1 MPIIP
6 GEKWVWKDEPEAGSI
21 VRTKSGLLFER
32 IDFLWFPFEAGE
44 SEYSD
49 GLEWYT
55 LLEIGE
61 ELNLWRPAAVGDRVW
76 GSEIRDLPLMTFM
89 VNEDTGEAVVKVD
102 DDTWY
107 YGQSNEHVVSKSW
120 TALINGGWK
129 IVWMP

>member
-32 IDFLWFPFEAGE
+32 IDFLWFPFGAGE

-49 GLEWYT
+49 GLEWCT

-61 ELNLWRPAAVGDRVW
+61 ELNLWRPAAIGDRVW
-76 GSEIRDLPLMTFM
+76 GSEIKDLPLMTYM
-89 VNEDTGEAVVKVD
+89 VDEDTGKAVVKVD

-107 YGQSNEHVVSKSW
+107 GQSNERVVSKSW